1 MDSGLATTLITGGGV
16 AGVFCILFILGLI
29 VPRSALDDRKEENR
43 ELKAALAA
51 ERQRADAAVA
61 AAATTRDILLALRRE
76 SRPDE
81 VA

>member
-1 MDSGLATTLITGGGV
+1 MDSTLVTVLTNAGPFGV
-16 AGVFCILFILGLI
+16 VLVLVIFGIL
-29 VPRSALDDRKEENR
+29 VPGSVLKDRKAEIS

-81 VA
+81 AA

>member
-1 MDSGLATTLITGGGV
+1 MLDSTLVSVLINAGV
-16 AGVFCILFILGLI
+16 AGVVLVLFILRLI
-29 VPRSALDDRKEENR
+29 VPRSELDDRKEEIR

>member
-1 MDSGLATTLITGGGV
+1 MVDSSLVVILANAGV
-16 AGVFCILFILGLI
+16 AGVGLVLFILGLI
-29 VPRSALDDRKEENR
+29 VPRSVLEDRKAEIK

-51 ERQRADAAVA
+51 ERQRADSAVA

-81 VA
+81 AA

>member
-1 MDSGLATTLITGGGV
+1 MDSALITVLLNAGI
-16 AGVFCILFILGLI
+16 AGVVLVLVILGILQ
-29 VPRSALDDRKEENR
+29 PRSAVEDRKEEIR
-43 ELKAALAA
+43 ELKAALTA

>member
-1 MDSGLATTLITGGGV
+1 MDSSLVTVLTNAGPFGVVLVLIIFGVLA
-16 AGVFCILFILGLI
+16 
-29 VPRSALDDRKEENR
+29 PRSAVEDRKEEIR

-81 VA
+81 AA

>member
-1 MDSGLATTLITGGGV
+1 MDSTLVTILTNAGI
-16 AGVFCILFILGLI
+16 AGVIVVLFILRVI
-29 VPRSALDDRKEENR
+29 IPRSELDDRKDEIR
-43 ELKAALAA
+43 ELKAALTA

-81 VA
+81 AA

>member
-1 MDSGLATTLITGGGV
+1 MDSTLVTILTNAGI
-16 AGVFCILFILGLI
+16 AGVFVVLFIFQVI
-29 VPRSALDDRKEENR
+29 VPKSELDDRKEEIR

-76 SRPDE
+76 SGRDE

>member
-1 MDSGLATTLITGGGV
+1 MDSTLVSVLINAGV
-16 AGVFCILFILGLI
+16 AGVVVVMFILGLI
-29 VPRSALDDRKEENR
+29 VPKAILTDRKEEIR

-76 SRPDE
+76 SGRPDE
-81 VA
+81 AA